1 MTDLEVRPPALQL
14 GDLVVVLS
22 PAGPAQPDRVAA
34 GIELL
39 RSWGL
44 RPVPAPHAFDHHGYL
59 AGSDAERVADLNA
72 AFADPEVRGIV
83 VTRGGY
89 GAQRIVDYLDIHA
102 VRRNPKVVVGFSDIT
117 ALHLAL
123 WQSARLASVYGPGAA
138 WWPERTG
145 EESAVSLRDALMTV
159 EPVVV
164 KQQPASATTPASRLG
179 AAGLPGL
186 ATGHLLGGNLSL
198 LASSVGTRDF
208 PDLRGA
214 ILLIEDVDEAPYRV
228 DRMLTHL
235 RRAGVLT
242 GLAGVAVGQFV
253 RCTDEWATDVA
264 DVIGERL
271 GDLGVP
277 VLGGLP
283 IGHGTDQLTVPVGVP
298 AMIDVAGATL
308 TVSPAVRLPD
318 RP

>member
-1 MTDLEVRPPALQL
+1 MTTDESVRPSALQP

-22 PAGPAQPDRVAA
+22 PAGPALPDRVAA
-34 GIELL
+34 GVELL

-44 RPVPAPHAFDHHGYL
+44 RPVPAPHAFDRHGYL
-59 AGSDAERVADLNA
+59 AGSDAERLADLNA

-89 GAQRIVDYLDIHA
+89 GMQRIVDYLDVHA
-102 VRRNPKVVVGFSDIT
+102 VRRSPKPVVGFSDIT

-123 WQSARLASVYGPGAA
+123 WRSARLASVYGPGAA
-138 WWPERTG
+138 WSYERTG
-145 EESAVSLRDALMTV
+145 EESARSLCQALMTA
-159 EPVVV
+159 EPVII
-164 KQQPASATTPASRLG
+164 KQQPSSLTAPASRLG
-179 AAGLPGL
+179 AQGLPGI
-186 ATGHLLGGNLSL
+186 ATGALLGGNLTL
-198 LASSVGTRDF
+198 LASSVGTHDF
-208 PDLRGA
+208 PDLTGA

-228 DRMLTHL
+228 DRMLTQL
-235 RRAGVLT
+235 RRAGVLA

-253 RCTDEWATDVA
+253 NCTDRWSTDVA

-283 IGHGTDQLTVPVGVP
+283 IGHGTDQLAVPLGVP
-298 AMIDVAGATL
+298 ATLDVAGATL
-308 TVSPAVRLPD
+308 TVSAAVR
-318 RP
+318 